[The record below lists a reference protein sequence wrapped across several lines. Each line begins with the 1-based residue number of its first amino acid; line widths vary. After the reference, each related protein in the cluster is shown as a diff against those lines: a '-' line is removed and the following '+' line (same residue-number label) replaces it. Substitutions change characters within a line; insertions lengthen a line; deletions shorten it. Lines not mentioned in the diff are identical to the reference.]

1 MFKEYI
7 QWSPLR
13 DFEIN
18 LIQLNMQQMKVK
30 SGKREVKNSFVGVQF
45 DFSKRKTNSN
55 LEVLT
60 MKVKGNYNV
69 DDAIDFMFD
78 GNQSDLSGL
87 NSDKWENDEIK
98 DAVRKQHL
106 WWRTSW
112 CCRVWWSYSSC
123 FSSWSK

>member
-87 NSDKWENDEIK
+87 NSDKWENDEIE